1 MTAVFQEGF
10 ATVPAVTTD
19 FPAGF
24 LAPTD
29 FGTAASAATTATP
42 VMATP
47 PIPSTDLEKILAAI
61 SGINTRFD
69 HQHAEINAR
78 FDGVTARFDALGDHL
93 QSFESLG
100 PRIDA
105 LDEHVRTND
114 ERVTT
119 NDGVVTARF
128 DALGVRLQTFESL
141 GPHIDALDEQVRTT
155 VERVTATDG
164 ALCDMDSCI
173 TTVADLITAATTRLN
188 DKLIDYG
195 GRLMDYGSRLGH
207 FTNTLIP
214 RLRSNLDACATR
226 VTTIKGRDVS
236 STASVTSVAHDAVA
250 DDAQVP
256 LRPPDVD
263 DGT

>member
-1 MTAVFQEGF
+1 
-10 ATVPAVTTD
+10 
-19 FPAGF
+19 
-24 LAPTD
+24 
-29 FGTAASAATTATP
+29 
-42 VMATP
+42 
-47 PIPSTDLEKILAAI
+47 
-61 SGINTRFD
+61 
-69 HQHAEINAR
+69 
-78 FDGVTARFDALGDHL
+78 
-93 QSFESLG
+93 
-100 PRIDA
+100 
-105 LDEHVRTND
+105 
-114 ERVTT
+114 
-119 NDGVVTARF
+119 
-128 DALGVRLQTFESL
+128 
-141 GPHIDALDEQVRTT
+141 
-155 VERVTATDG
+155 
-164 ALCDMDSCI
+164 MDSCI